1 MSKMPNNVHGS
12 RTVVS
17 GFNLPSKQANF
28 HPSGMQQE
36 ISIIPSTSNCN
47 WSGLTILDLKNKNI
61 EMKNI
66 SLQFNLSGLGN
77 GKGGLSYTGKHV
89 VSRVFNHHVDTIPA
103 VQANPNAVPPIL
115 GTPEVPGY
123 DVYDNIL
130 GPSQSE
136 LPYLVPGVGFFSRIE
151 IVQNN
156 IILDTYFPSQQFILQ
171 NIIYS
176 DKERLSINN
185 AMGNY
190 NSVKQRQYKCAQANS
205 EYLVHLRTFI
215 DQSRISILSNSHEIQ
230 LRLYMANLNDIVVIP
245 LGDDGAPCWSG
256 TPQVTVSCSA
266 VVHQNNINA
275 NGLAIQRS
283 QSMAKMPHHTL
294 FHDIRFG
301 LYNSVSGAVNQRLVL
316 TSIVGKIS
324 HFFFVLRENLTG
336 ANAFKYSPITSWELL
351 NNGGTNIIGGSVLTT
366 TTTKKLLSKISKSTY
381 HNETPDNSNFIG
393 EIQDNGSYVY
403 FWSFAEAKYSVE
415 ALENGVAYGSHTFTG
430 NEILNINFI
439 QGLQK
444 AYTIEVYAY
453 CENILEHS
461 LSHVKKITL

>member
-1 MSKMPNNVHGS
+1 MSQGKTTHGS
-12 RTVVS
+12 RTIVS

-61 EMKNI
+61 EIKNI
-66 SLQFNLSGLGN
+66 SLQFNLSGLGHN
-77 GKGGLSYTGKHV
+77 MGGLTYTGKNV
-89 VSRVFNHHVDTIPA
+89 VSRVLNHHVDTVPS
-103 VQANPNAVPPIL
+103 VPANPNAVPPIAFI
-115 GTPEVPGY
+115 PEVPGY
-123 DVYDNIL
+123 DVYDDVL

-176 DKERLSINN
+176 DKERVSNNN

-190 NSVKQRQYKCAQANS
+190 NSVAQRQFKCAQSTS

-230 LRLYMANLNDIVVIP
+230 LRLYMANLSDIVVIP
-245 LGDDGAPCWSG
+245 IGDDKAPCWSG
-256 TPQVTVSCSA
+256 APQINVSCSA

-275 NGLAIQRS
+275 NGLALLRS
-283 QSMAKMPHHTL
+283 QAMSKMPHHSL

-301 LYNSVSGAVNQRLVL
+301 LYNSVAGAVNQRLVL

-324 HFFFVLRENLTG
+324 HFFFVLRKDLTG
-336 ANAFKYSPITSWELL
+336 PNAFKYSPIHTWELL
-351 NNGGTNIIGGSVLTT
+351 NNGGTNIIGGSVLSTI
-366 TTTKKLLSKISKSTY
+366 TTKKLLSKISKSTY
-381 HNETPDNSNFIG
+381 HNETPDNSNITG
-393 EIQDNGSYVY
+393 TIQDNGAYVY

-430 NEILNINFI
+430 NEILNIHFLPDNKTPF
-439 QGLQK
+439 
-444 AYTIEVYAY
+444 TIEVYAY

-461 LSHVKKITL
+461 LTHVKKITL